1 MQNLRILLI
10 LLVLLSCSN
19 EEEKRD
25 ISSVSRGE
33 NNEDLSLL
41 SEDFQE
47 KIYSPLPNLHVAVG
61 YGLANSILVVGDGE
75 SLIIDTMG
83 GIETANRVIKDMG
96 DLNPNKE
103 IKIAYTHFHADH
115 TLGAGAFEENFQIN
129 GVIGHRDLE
138 TEFENFMGIKRTLIG
153 ERSQKMFGLILKDKN
168 FSDGIGIKLEAGVD
182 TSGYLKPDIVF
193 DKTHS
198 EEVGGLIVDFIHA
211 PGETDDQIFVWIEE
225 MKTLFS
231 GDNIYKA
238 FPNIYTIR
246 GTSFR
251 SFRSWYQSIE
261 KMIALEP
268 EVLVPSHGVPII
280 GKENILEILKN
291 YRDAIKYV
299 HDQTMRKLN
308 LGGNPIDVAQSIKLP
323 KSLREN
329 PYLFELYGSVEWS
342 SRNLFNGYFG
352 WFDGN
357 PSNLHPLE
365 KKEFSSR
372 LRGLIS
378 DEKLLEEIKG
388 SFEKKDYQWTLFLT
402 DLFSEENIEV
412 RNLRAETLR
421 ILGEEAYNPNAKSYY
436 LSEYAAIS
444 DIETSKGFVTA
455 ESSITD
461 KMLRELSILMFL
473 DIMAIRLDPKDTEEL
488 SETVKIKFNDLNEI
502 WELRLHNSV
511 LTYKVVETL
520 DDIDIEMESLTFKKL
535 LTQKL
540 NPVVDILLSSNLAT
554 GENKA
559 GFLGFV
565 ARFRN

>member
-1 MQNLRILLI
+1 
-10 LLVLLSCSN
+10 
-19 EEEKRD
+19 
-25 ISSVSRGE
+25 
-33 NNEDLSLL
+33 
-41 SEDFQE
+41 
-47 KIYSPLPNLHVAVG
+47 
-61 YGLANSILVVGDGE
+61 
-75 SLIIDTMG
+75 
-83 GIETANRVIKDMG
+83 
-96 DLNPNKE
+96 
-103 IKIAYTHFHADH
+103 
-115 TLGAGAFEENFQIN
+115 
-129 GVIGHRDLE
+129 
-138 TEFENFMGIKRTLIG
+138 
-153 ERSQKMFGLILKDKN
+153 
-168 FSDGIGIKLEAGVD
+168 
-182 TSGYLKPDIVF
+182 
-193 DKTHS
+193 
-198 EEVGGLIVDFIHA
+198 
-211 PGETDDQIFVWIEE
+211 

-473 DIMAIRLDPKDTEEL
+473 DIMAIRLDPKDTEEI

-520 DDIDIEMESLTFKKL
+520 DDIDIEMKSLTFKKL

-540 NPVVDILLSSNLAT
+540 NPVVDILLSGNLAT